1 MYTLLSCQHCSH
13 VVNYTGLISHLQ
25 LHELTESFLSILQ
38 LLKNTLVCGLLFFS
52 RRNQTLFLFFRAL
65 MEAGTS
71 SVPFIFLTK
80 STGLSVSLC
89 LCHSHSWQLYCVSVI
104 EEELG
109 REWQQHL
116 VSQMCSCFCK
126 VPKYLWTPNVCVCS
140 QETQSPACSD
150 ENHSLTLV
158 HRGDCQVHGPSH
170 Y

>member
-71 SVPFIFLTK
+71 SVLFIFLTK

-89 LCHSHSWQLYCVSVI
+89 TSATATVGSCTVCLSLRKSWGVSDNSTLSARCV
-104 EEELG
+104 
-109 REWQQHL
+109 L
-116 VSQMCSCFCK
+116 VFAKCQSTYEHQMCA
-126 VPKYLWTPNVCVCS
+126 CV
-140 QETQSPACSD
+140 
-150 ENHSLTLV
+150 LKK
-158 HRGDCQVHGPSH
+158 PSH
-170 Y
+170 QPVQMKTIL